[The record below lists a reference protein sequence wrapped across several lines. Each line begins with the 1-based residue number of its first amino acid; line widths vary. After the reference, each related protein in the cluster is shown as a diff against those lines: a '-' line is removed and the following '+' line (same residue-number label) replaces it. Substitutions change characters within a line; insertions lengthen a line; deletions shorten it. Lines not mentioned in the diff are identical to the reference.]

1 MSSNSPTLNAAF
13 YMIKKDGTAPHTH
26 TISDF
31 KIIGKPIT
39 SGNSTI
45 VNGTSTVAMKDG
57 PVKQVPT
64 SIKIMDDS
72 AVSIWLDPSKTKGH
86 FGNTVIY
93 GTQHLICVEKP
104 QYCK

>member
-1 MSSNSPTLNAAF
+1 
-13 YMIKKDGTAPHTH
+13 
-26 TISDF
+26 
-31 KIIGKPIT
+31 
-39 SGNSTI
+39 
-45 VNGTSTVAMKDG
+45 MKDG

-72 AVSIWLDPSKTKGH
+72 AVNIWLDPSKTKGH